1 MTIPFTGIPELFL
14 TCVRSKRRPYIYSY
28 MYIIYNYNIVIYIY
42 IIYYIYCVAL
52 LRKKGFSMGFHPAKK
67 ILFGLHSFD
76 TVDILWWQR
85 TDSGR
90 SSDEAKR
97 SWLSEGDGWA
107 RSLVA
112 AAL

>member
-1 MTIPFTGIPELFL
+1 
-14 TCVRSKRRPYIYSY
+14 
-28 MYIIYNYNIVIYIY
+28 
-42 IIYYIYCVAL
+42 
-52 LRKKGFSMGFHPAKK
+52 MGFHPAKK